1 MGCTERTD
9 TLTAAVSSEGRSKS
23 TYASVTQ
30 TRQTWKAQSVGGDEH
45 LHLWHLSSTTLAT
58 QPNCLNVLPRI
69 NIFSETYKPTLPES
83 TKPQMSSTKR

>member
-9 TLTAAVSSEGRSKS
+9 TLTAGKS

-45 LHLWHLSSTTLAT
+45 LLHLWHLSSTTLAT

-69 NIFSETYKPTLPES
+69 NIFSQDLQTDPP
-83 TKPQMSSTKR
+83 